1 LVTEAPPWDTA
12 PDAERDFIR
21 DKADYFNLLYA
32 FAVTSRRTRQSFE
45 GR

>member
-1 LVTEAPPWDTA
+1 LVTEALPWDTA